1 MLTGDEPVADRGLRD
16 ARGHRDRGARRPDGS
31 IDWLCTPRFD
41 SPACFAALLGDDE
54 NGCWR
59 IAPAVPVQ
67 RVQRA
72 YRPGTLILETTFH
85 TAEGAV
91 TLVDFM
97 VPRDDRPNVIRLVR
111 GRSERV
117 PMTMDLRIRFD
128 YGSIIPW
135 VRRDGDRLLA
145 VAGPE
150 GLCLDAP
157 VETRGMDH
165 RTEAWFEVAAGDTV
179 PFELATFPSHHFP
192 APAPDAEAALDY
204 TERWWL
210 GWSGHNTYVG
220 PWGDE
225 VRDSLTVLKGLTFG
239 PTGGIVAAATTSL
252 PEHLGGI
259 RNWDYRYCW
268 LRDAT
273 FTLITLLNAG
283 YASEASAWREWLM
296 RAVAGEPDELQI
308 MYGVAGERRLTETRC
323 RGWRATRGRSR

>member
-1 MLTGDEPVADRGLRD
+1 MLGDTETAALVGR
-16 ARGHRDRGARRPDGS
+16 DGS

-59 IAPAVPVQ
+59 IAPAVSVQ

-111 GRSERV
+111 GRSGRV

-157 VETRGMDH
+157 VETHGIDH
-165 RTEAWFEVAAGDTV
+165 RTEARFEVAAGDTV
-179 PFELATFPSHHFP
+179 PFELATFPSHLVP

-210 GWSGHNTYVG
+210 GWSGRNTYVG